1 METLDQEST
10 DDDSEEAS
18 HYPYG
23 LCYKARDEDE
33 CLFNQKSNFSNF
45 EAECNYTQDLHDLF
59 VDKPIINSTAN
70 EDMIHEKCEEEAAT
84 KIMIPIRLQNQ
95 QTLVNERLSPFKVND
110 NTDSEFEEYVKEIE
124 TYGKYRDTDSL
135 DQGQI

>member
-1 METLDQEST
+1 
-10 DDDSEEAS
+10 
-18 HYPYG
+18 
-23 LCYKARDEDE
+23 
-33 CLFNQKSNFSNF
+33 
-45 EAECNYTQDLHDLF
+45 
-59 VDKPIINSTAN
+59 
-70 EDMIHEKCEEEAAT
+70 MIHEKCEEEAAT

-110 NTDSEFEEYVKEIE
+110 DTDSEFEEYIKEIE